1 VHMYVM
7 FYSPVRFSHL
17 LISSSSVKFIFKYV
31 YVVLILVF
39 MLRQISDT
47 SFLSFK
53 CDCKNNLI
61 SFYY

>member
-1 VHMYVM
+1 M
-7 FYSPVRFSHL
+7 SCSSIRFSHL
-17 LISSSSVKFIFKYV
+17 LISSSIVKFIFKSV

-47 SFLSFK
+47 SFLLFK
-53 CDCKNNLI
+53 CDCKDNLI